1 MEFELEF
8 NHRWNWYWLLP
19 FMLLLL
25 TGMGALGRALT
36 PAGDKLLTWSEW
48 QVLQMRQAYR
58 QELSVLC
65 QDVEILAG
73 LLEQAPDPVRAQ
85 LAAEQ
90 VLAHTGQGQEML
102 ASQRESV
109 ALAAARLR
117 DWAIGAVERQE
128 AVAALEQAIYILNEA
143 NLE

>member
-1 MEFELEF
+1 
-8 NHRWNWYWLLP
+8 
-19 FMLLLL
+19 
-25 TGMGALGRALT
+25 
-36 PAGDKLLTWSEW
+36 
-48 QVLQMRQAYR
+48 MRQAYR
-58 QELSVLC
+58 QELSVLR